1 MKTCRYC
8 FEVRK
13 EIHVR
18 NLNYQGNQLH
28 LAIKHFSL
36 QAQEGF
42 TIIYKQITLCSSL
55 SIIDKS
61 PENN

>member
-1 MKTCRYC
+1 MKKGRYC
-8 FEVRK
+8 FEVSKEMYVRK
-13 EIHVR
+13 
-18 NLNYQGNQLH
+18 LNYRGNQLH

-42 TIIYKQITLCSSL
+42 PIIYKQITLCSSL